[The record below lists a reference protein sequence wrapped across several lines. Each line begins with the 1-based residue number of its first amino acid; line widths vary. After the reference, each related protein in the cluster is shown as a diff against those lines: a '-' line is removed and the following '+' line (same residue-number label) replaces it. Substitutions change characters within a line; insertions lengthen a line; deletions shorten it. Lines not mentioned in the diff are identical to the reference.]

1 MTLRRNLLTAAAAS
15 MMLPCAAIGS
25 NVQLPD
31 IHPDVDLI
39 AACDRF
45 LAIQREFEAY
55 YETLPGDM
63 EDDDPAW
70 AMLDPMPELE
80 ERIVS
85 LQAVTAEG
93 HFARARCAAFF
104 YLSHHPSCQDNPD
117 APREMRFRAAAL
129 RDLVHAERGG
139 RA

>member
-1 MTLRRNLLTAAAAS
+1 
-15 MMLPCAAIGS
+15 MMLPCSAISS
-25 NVQLPD
+25 NVQPPD
-31 IHPDVDLI
+31 IDPDADLI

-55 YETLPGDM
+55 YDTLPGDM

-70 AMLDPMPELE
+70 AMLDPLPELE
-80 ERIVS
+80 GQIVT
-85 LQAVTAEG
+85 LRAVTAEG
-93 HFARARCAAFF
+93 HFARARCAAFS
-104 YLSHHPSCQDNPD
+104 YLPHHPSCQDSPD
-117 APREMRFRAAAL
+117 APRETRFKAAGL